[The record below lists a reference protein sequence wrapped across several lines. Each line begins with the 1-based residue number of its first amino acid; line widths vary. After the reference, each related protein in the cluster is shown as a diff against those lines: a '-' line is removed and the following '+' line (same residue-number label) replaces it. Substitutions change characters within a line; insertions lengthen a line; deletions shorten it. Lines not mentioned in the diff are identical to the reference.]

1 MKQQTSHSFKQA
13 GFTLLETLI
22 ALLIFS
28 IIVLG
33 SATAIS
39 RMLYAQKDM
48 QQSAVIIQLMQNKL
62 QQALNRSGGHHVCE
76 AVNKD
81 SFIVA
86 AETYYIACA
95 TERINVNTTAIEW
108 PVLAVS
114 KNQTTAQACANG
126 TANSSCYVVG
136 R

>member
-1 MKQQTSHSFKQA
+1 MKQLTLRLSKQT

-28 IIVLG
+28 IVVLG

-39 RMLYAQKDM
+39 RMLHSQKDM

-62 QQALNRSGGHHVCE
+62 QQALNHTGSGSVCD
-76 AVNKD
+76 AVNTN

-86 AETYYIACA
+86 SKTYYMACG
-95 TERINVNTTAIEW
+95 TEKINVNSTIIEW

-114 KNQTTAQACANG
+114 DEQSTAQACATGAINP
-126 TANSSCYVVG
+126 ACYVVG

>member
-1 MKQQTSHSFKQA
+1 MKQLTLRSSKQS

-22 ALLIFS
+22 SLGIFS
-28 IIVLG
+28 IVALG

-39 RMLYAQKDM
+39 RMLHTQKDM
-48 QQSAVIIQLMQNKL
+48 QESAVIIQLMQNKL
-62 QQALNRSGGHHVCE
+62 QQALNRSGTGSVCD

-81 SFIVA
+81 NFIVA
-86 AETYYIACA
+86 AKTYYIACG
-95 TERINVNTTAIEW
+95 TERINVNSTVIEW

-114 KNQTTAQACANG
+114 ADQAAAQSCASG
-126 TANSSCYVVG
+126 SVSTSCYVVG

>member
-1 MKQQTSHSFKQA
+1 MKQLTSHSSKHA

-62 QQALNRSGGHHVCE
+62 QQALNRSGGSHVCE

-81 SFIVA
+81 QFIVA
-86 AETYYIACA
+86 AKTYYIACG
-95 TERINVNTTAIEW
+95 TERINVNTTVIEW

-114 KNQTTAQACANG
+114 DSQAKAQACAVG
-126 TANSSCYVVG
+126 TVDPTCYIVG